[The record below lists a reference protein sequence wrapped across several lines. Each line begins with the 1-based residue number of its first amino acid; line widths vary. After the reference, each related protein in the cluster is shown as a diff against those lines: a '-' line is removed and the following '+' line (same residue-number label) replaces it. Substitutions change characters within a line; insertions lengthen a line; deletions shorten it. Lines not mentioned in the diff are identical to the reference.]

1 MQHEET
7 DSGRIRAALG
17 RAGVRG
23 AFSDEAT
30 QGLGLGASTA
40 GAQVPSLVGEL
51 RSCKTLTHSH
61 SHTPPRDREEK
72 NSGVLVPTCSRFPL
86 PHLLSLLAAFLNSI
100 NTDFTITVPCCNT
113 LS

>member
-1 MQHEET
+1 MMQHEET

-51 RSCKTLTHSH
+51 RSCCRGSDESSLA
-61 SHTPPRDREEK
+61 R
-72 NSGVLVPTCSRFPL
+72 
-86 PHLLSLLAAFLNSI
+86 LLGF
-100 NTDFTITVPCCNT
+100 
-113 LS
+113 